1 MCLFVIR
8 STRRAEGSGYELQN
22 GSSAGRDL
30 HRVDHRVMRSEDM
43 LQRMSRDLVGDV
55 FKAVGCFAVSDSSV
69 DRWTATVQAVRCWN
83 TPFCPSSHIDIDDTG
98 DQSA

>member
-55 FKAVGCFAVSDSSV
+55 FKAVGCLPCPTALSIVGLRQSRRFDAGTRRFA
-69 DRWTATVQAVRCWN
+69 RPPTL
-83 TPFCPSSHIDIDDTG
+83 I
-98 DQSA
+98 